1 MEVKYKGA
9 GIAPMMRAFGDRGKD
24 GVITLE
30 EFEDESGGG
39 FSTVQFAHARLKK
52 CALLRGDALSF
63 CHGFLSNFPELHTF
77 NVSAPHRTRSHERR
91 LLCLPV

>member
-24 GVITLE
+24 SVITLE

-39 FSTVQFAHARLKK
+39 FRNS
-52 CALLRGDALSF
+52 
-63 CHGFLSNFPELHTF
+63 
-77 NVSAPHRTRSHERR
+77 
-91 LLCLPV
+91 

>member
-39 FSTVQFAHARLKK
+39 FSTVQFAHARTTEEMRASSRR
-52 CALLRGDALSF
+52 CAL
-63 CHGFLSNFPELHTF
+63 FLSRI
-77 NVSAPHRTRSHERR
+77 SI
-91 LLCLPV
+91 

>member
-52 CALLRGDALSF
+52 MRASSRRCAL
-63 CHGFLSNFPELHTF
+63 FLSRI
-77 NVSAPHRTRSHERR
+77 SI
-91 LLCLPV
+91 